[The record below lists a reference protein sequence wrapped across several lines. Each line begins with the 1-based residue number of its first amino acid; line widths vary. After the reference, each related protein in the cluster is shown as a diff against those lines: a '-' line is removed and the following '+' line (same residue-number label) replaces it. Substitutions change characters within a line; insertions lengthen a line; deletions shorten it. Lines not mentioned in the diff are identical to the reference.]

1 MRSYRATGVILG
13 KKDYSEADKI
23 VCIFTKELGKVF
35 VMAKSAR
42 LPKSR
47 KRGSLETFNTI
58 SFSASKSK
66 GFDYLSEVQIV
77 DSRTKIKKDLKRIA
91 VAYFLIEVVS
101 RLTREDEPNARVYTL
116 LESSLDDLATTS
128 ATKKVKQ
135 KFVSDILIE
144 LGFWPSGKKLINPEL
159 LLEEVAERQ
168 FSSAR
173 VGKKLLEIYG

>member
-66 GFDYLSEVQIV
+66 GFDYLSEVEIL
-77 DSRTKIKKDLKRIA
+77 DSRVKVKKDLKRIA

-116 LESSLDDLATTS
+116 LENSLDDLATTS

-135 KFVSDILIE
+135 KFISDILIE

-173 VGKKLLEIYG
+173 VGKQILR